1 MWAPGRI
8 KISRLLGALALGA
21 VPGIGHP
28 EEPGNGGPGRLSPLH
43 VHNSPENGRLSSKP
57 MRSCA
62 KQGRGEHTELGSEA
76 PGLGV

>member
-8 KISRLLGALALGA
+8 RISRLLGALALVA

-28 EEPGNGGPGRLSPLH
+28 EEPGTGGPGRLSPLH

-57 MRSCA
+57 TRSCA